1 MNCSRRS
8 FIYGVVPIVTTF
20 SLSLSAAVFAG
31 QKDRS
36 LRPSRPLPGEGTGI
50 NPNAMASGPMTAN
63 PASAR
68 PMLEHNQVEIQDDI
82 KKLYSLAEELKQ
94 EVERTNSADVLSIHL
109 VDKAKQVEDLA
120 KQIRNLAKA
129 S

>member
-8 FIYGVVPIVTTF
+8 FIYGVVPIATTL
-20 SLSLSAAVFAG
+20 SLSLSAVFAG
-31 QKDRS
+31 QRDRS
-36 LRPSRPLPGEGTGI
+36 LVPNRPLAGEGTAT
-50 NPNAMASGPMTAN
+50 NPNAMASGPMTEN
-63 PASAR
+63 PASVR
-68 PMLEHNQVEIQDDI
+68 PMLERNQVEIQDDI

-94 EVERTNSADVLSIHL
+94 QVERTNSADVLSIHL
-109 VDKAKQVEDLA
+109 INKAKQVEDLA